1 MARILFD
8 EFKNVRMINITAPIR
23 RLFIFQLSLVFL
35 CSVCISPHAQAILE
49 DPFSIWLQDVRQ
61 EAKTRGI
68 SDKVIGEALANIKP
82 MRRIIDRDRNQAE
95 FKLTLSTY
103 SKRVISQKNIKIGKN
118 KAKLLADTLEA
129 VEKRFKVQRRF
140 ILSIWG
146 IETRFGL
153 VQANVPVIP
162 AVATLAFDKRRSKYF
177 RAQVFSVLEMLEKG
191 YIDLENLK
199 GSWAGAMGQPQ
210 FMPSS
215 YLAYA
220 ADFDGDGRR
229 DIWNNTGDVLAS
241 IANYLSKHGW
251 NNTMTW
257 GRAVSVPSSTP
268 DWDSQLSRRAAPG
281 CRART
286 SKILPLPEWQALGV
300 RKVNGTDLPPRNIA
314 GALVFPDGAN
324 GSAFITYNNYSAIM
338 AYNCAHHYAI
348 TVGLLSDKIQ
358 GIN

>member
-1 MARILFD
+1 
-8 EFKNVRMINITAPIR
+8 MINITAPTR
-23 RLFIFQLSLVFL
+23 SLFILQLSLVLFFSA
-35 CSVCISPHAQAILE
+35 CVATHAQSLDE
-49 DPFSIWLQDVRQ
+49 DPFSVWLQDLRQ
-61 EAKTRGI
+61 EAKIRGI
-68 SDKVIGEALANIKP
+68 SDKVIGEALANVRP
-82 MRRIIDRDRNQAE
+82 MRRIIERDRNQAE
-95 FKLTLSTY
+95 FKLTLGTY
-103 SKRVISQKNIKIGKN
+103 STRVISQKNIKIGRN

-129 VEKRFKVQRRF
+129 VERRFKVQRRF

-153 VQANVPVIP
+153 VKANIPVIP

-177 RAQVFSVLEMLEKG
+177 RAQVFAVLEMLEKG
-191 YIDLENLK
+191 YIDLEKLK

-220 ADFDGDGRR
+220 ADFDGDGKR

-251 NNTMTW
+251 NNAMTW
-257 GRAVSVPSSTP
+257 GRAVSVPSSLP
-268 DWDSQLSRRAAPG
+268 VFNSKLSRRAAPG

-286 SKILPLPEWQALGV
+286 SKMLSLPEWQALGV
-300 RKVNGTDLPPRNIA
+300 RKVNGANLPSRNIV
-314 GALVFPDGAN
+314 GALVFPDGVN
-324 GSAFITYNNYSAIM
+324 GSVYITYDNYAAIM
-338 AYNCAHHYAI
+338 AYNCAHHYAV